1 MNDLYEIGDL
11 DKAHQQNSVDS
22 IQANSFEIPSPI
34 IAHSSENNQEGG
46 HSQDVTIT
54 NYITKIPSYLK

>member
-22 IQANSFEIPSPI
+22 IQANLFEIPSPI
-34 IAHSSENNQEGG
+34 IAQSSENNQEGG
-46 HSQDVTIT
+46 HS
-54 NYITKIPSYLK
+54 